1 MSTHEPEPENPYAPP
16 KGGDQDWM
24 PAAPPPPENPFARPG
39 GPKVFGVLSIIFA
52 SLVLFWGLAQSCTG
66 LVSRSFVSISDTL
79 AEKEQDQKKAV
90 QLKESM
96 RFMATVYTG
105 MGFQGLILLVMSGLL
120 LAIGIGQLRY
130 RRWAGRWTIFWC
142 WAAFGAIAAMVAIS
156 FLVIGPA
163 YQDFITTMAKH
174 APTGSSQARVGSS
187 MGALFGGTTG
197 VLTVIFYAPYPIIML
212 VYFTRERVRA
222 VMDV

>member
-1 MSTHEPEPENPYAPP
+1 MSTHEPENPYAPP
-16 KGGDQDWM
+16 KGGDEDWM
-24 PAAPPPPENPFARPG
+24 PAAPPAAQNPFSRPG
-39 GPKVFGVLSIIFA
+39 GPRVFGVLSIIFA
-52 SLVLFWGLAQSCTG
+52 SLVLFWGLTQSCTG
-66 LVSRSFVSISDTL
+66 LVSRSFISISDSL
-79 AEKEQDQKKAV
+79 AEKEADPKKAT

-105 MGFQGLILLVMSGLL
+105 MGLQGLILLAMSGLL

-130 RRWAGRWTIFWC
+130 RRWAGRWTILWS
-142 WAAFGAIAAMVAIS
+142 WGAFVAIAAMVAIS

-163 YQDFITTMAKH
+163 YQDFITSMAKH
-174 APTGSSQARVGSS
+174 APTGSPQTRMGSS

-222 VMDV
+222 AMCEG